1 MNMHRMTA
9 LLAGLL
15 LMATFANAATQ
26 DKTIKIKVLDS
37 QAHSVDLGGN
47 DVPKNCDGVN
57 FDAYCN
63 NSKSSLLTNTSLV
76 QVGNEPPMRIACSI
90 DSRWS
95 RCILLPTGESF
106 EARKV
111 KHGVVVYYIDD
122 KGKARS
128 QMYTMV
134 DAKGKEHPPANAIA
148 AVVQPIPV
156 ATASRQSAP
165 VSAPTTPASSVQEI
179 LPEKVRCNFS
189 STPSGAEIMLD
200 GRYMGSTPSQIGL
213 SVGTHVVVF
222 STPGFSQW
230 KRELTVVSGS
240 ELSVSGTLQKTQ

>member
-1 MNMHRMTA
+1 MKMRRMAA
-9 LLAGLL
+9 LQLCFL
-15 LMATFANAATQ
+15 LMATFANAASQ
-26 DKTIKIKVLDS
+26 NTIKIKVLDS
-37 QAHSVDLGGN
+37 EARSVDLGGN

-76 QVGNEPPMRIACSI
+76 QVGNDPPIHIACSI

-95 RCILLPTGESF
+95 RCILLPKGESF

-128 QMYTMV
+128 QLYTLV
-134 DAKGKEHPPANAIA
+134 DAKGKDRPPANEVAG
-148 AVVQPIPV
+148 VVQPIPV
-156 ATASRQSAP
+156 AAASRQSAP
-165 VSAPTTPASSVQEI
+165 VPAATTPASSVQEI
-179 LPEKVRCNFS
+179 LPEKVRCNFT
-189 STPSGAEIMLD
+189 STPSGAEISVD
-200 GRYMGSTPSQIGL
+200 GRYMGSTPSEVGL
-213 SVGTHVVVF
+213 GVGTHIVVF
-222 STPGFSQW
+222 SAPGFTQW

-240 ELSVSGTLQKTQ
+240 ELSVSAILQKAQQ